1 MSDSRPPFGTPPR
14 DASETNLFF
23 SFPVSRV
30 CFDGLAL
37 PLPIRS
43 SMNRSDLRVIADRSI
58 FRSKIAGEKE
68 EEEERERE
76 RAKRGV
82 GLVVETSLF
91 LAENSRFFRRV
102 ELGEKRERGCLF

>member
-1 MSDSRPPFGTPPR
+1 
-14 DASETNLFF
+14 
-23 SFPVSRV
+23 
-30 CFDGLAL
+30 
-37 PLPIRS
+37 
-43 SMNRSDLRVIADRSI
+43 MNRSDLRVIADRSI

-82 GLVVETSLF
+82 GLVVETTSLF